1 MSKTQ
6 EAIIE
11 EIVLDFQQGI
21 IPTTTIREVELEP
34 LPNKAT
40 VCMGVRCSGK
50 STLMMQQVQR
60 LESSGVLRENMVYIN
75 LFDDRLHQLQE
86 LGLGIILDVYY
97 RLFPTK
103 REQRR
108 FIFSLMS
115 FKLSQIGNHSSIV

>member
-40 VCMGVRCSGK
+40 VCMGVRRSGK
-50 STLMMQQVQR
+50 STLMMQQERRTPIQTVA
-60 LESSGVLRENMVYIN
+60 LFGCSSFRKID
-75 LFDDRLHQLQE
+75 FDDAAGSEVEIFRSITRE
-86 LGLGIILDVYY
+86 YGLC
-97 RLFPTK
+97 
-103 REQRR
+103 E
-108 FIFSLMS
+108 SL
-115 FKLSQIGNHSSIV
+115 

>member
-50 STLMMQQVQR
+50 STLMMQQVQG

-75 LFDDRLHQLQE
+75 LFDDRPPNLQGSVLE
-86 LGLGIILDVYY
+86 VVD
-97 RLFPTK
+97 RLSVLKT
-103 REQRR
+103 
-108 FIFSLMS
+108 
-115 FKLSQIGNHSSIV
+115 NHKQHLY